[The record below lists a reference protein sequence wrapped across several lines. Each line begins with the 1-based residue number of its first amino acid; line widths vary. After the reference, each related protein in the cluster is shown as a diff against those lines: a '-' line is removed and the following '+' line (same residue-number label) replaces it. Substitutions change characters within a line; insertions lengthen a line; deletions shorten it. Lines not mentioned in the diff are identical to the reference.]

1 MQALSQTELQP
12 RKILL
17 KEKSIYHPVT
27 LLSKASHATEKTT
40 LLANISIKCYIFI
53 MHKFIILVI
62 FVLSIN
68 TAAFADNPD
77 QVITLRDG
85 SQIKG
90 QLVGINN
97 GSYTIQVPVVGD
109 VHASMADVVSV
120 TNANAPTLAT
130 QPTTNQQ
137 LINGPNYDQQIAAN
151 QKQLMSDPQSMELLH
166 QMMQDPETM
175 KLLQDPSLIKAVTS
189 RDYGSVQN
197 NPSVQKLLNSP
208 SMQAILQRLM
218 EQQRQQNAS

>member
-12 RKILL
+12 HKILL
-17 KEKSIYHPVT
+17 KEKSIYHPGT

-53 MHKFIILVI
+53 MRKFIILAI

-68 TAAFADNPD
+68 TAVFADSPE
-77 QVITLRDG
+77 QIITLKDG

-90 QLVGINN
+90 KLVGINN
-97 GSYTIQVPVVGD
+97 GTYTIQVPVVGD
-109 VHASMADVVSV
+109 VHASIADVISV
-120 TNANAPTLAT
+120 TNDIAPTPAT
-130 QPTTNQQ
+130 GPTQRSGNA
-137 LINGPNYDQQIAAN
+137 PNYDQQIAAN
-151 QKQLMSDPQSMELLH
+151 QKQLMSDPESMELLH
-166 QMMQDPETM
+166 QMMQDPQIM

-197 NPSVQKLLNSP
+197 NPSVQKLLNTP
-208 SMQAILQRLM
+208 QMQAILQKLM
-218 EQQRQQNAS
+218 AQQQQQNAS

>member
-1 MQALSQTELQP
+1 
-12 RKILL
+12 
-17 KEKSIYHPVT
+17 
-27 LLSKASHATEKTT
+27 LSKASHATEKTT

-120 TNANAPTLAT
+120 TNANAPTLAA
-130 QPTTNQQ
+130 QPTANQQ
-137 LINGPNYDQQIAAN
+137 SVSAQNYAQQIAAN